1 MATPATRP
9 LASQK
14 VITLVMTGASEGS
27 RKPVSPARSP
37 SLPPTARPSIG
48 LVTLMSFPGAT
59 ALASCSPLLCIW
71 VRLHHAEQI
80 AFGVLAVGEVADGG
94 NRGLGHN
101 QLATGAGD
109 RRDCLIHRINAERVG
124 GCRDIAFF
132 HQTAVD
138 ARRVVRAGIYEP
150 ILGRAGPLFDLP
162 AKGFFVKGGGA
173 LGVGCGNFKMY
184 DARHGFSLL
193 CLGDSSLKK
202 VSV

>member
-48 LVTLMSFPGAT
+48 LVTLMGFPGAT
-59 ALASCSPLLCIW
+59 ALASCSTLLCIW

-80 AFGVLAVGEVADGG
+80 AFGVFAVGEVADGG
-94 NRGLGHN
+94 NWGLGHD

-109 RRDCLIHRINAERVG
+109 RRDRSVHRFHADGVG
-124 GCRDIAFF
+124 GRRDITFF
-132 HQTAVD
+132 DQPAVNSG
-138 ARRVVRAGIYEP
+138 RPVRAGIYEP
-150 ILGRAGPLFDLP
+150 IFGWAGPFFELP
-162 AKGFFVKGGGA
+162 AEG
-173 LGVGCGNFKMY
+173 
-184 DARHGFSLL
+184 LL
-193 CLGDSSLKK
+193 L
-202 VSV
+202 

>member
-9 LASQK
+9 LAIEK

-27 RKPVSPARSP
+27 RKPLRPSRSP
-37 SLPPTARPSIG
+37 SVPPTARPSIG

-59 ALASCSPLLCIW
+59 ALASCSTLLCIW

-94 NRGLGHN
+94 NVCLGHN

-109 RRDCLIHRINAERVG
+109 RRDCLIHRINAESVG

-138 ARRVVRAGIYEP
+138 ARRVVRAGIYDP
-150 ILGRAGPLFDLP
+150 ILGRAGQLFDLP
-162 AKGFFVKGGGA
+162 AKGFFVKDAGAFGGA
-173 LGVGCGNFKMY
+173 SADFK
-184 DARHGFSLL
+184 
-193 CLGDSSLKK
+193 
-202 VSV
+202 